1 MLKDQ
6 LLDLDIDIPAQD
18 KTQLEIL
25 RKQKLES
32 QPIAALQNSEQAAGQ

>member
-1 MLKDQ
+1 MLKD
-6 LLDLDIDIPAQD
+6 LLLNLHIEIPAQD